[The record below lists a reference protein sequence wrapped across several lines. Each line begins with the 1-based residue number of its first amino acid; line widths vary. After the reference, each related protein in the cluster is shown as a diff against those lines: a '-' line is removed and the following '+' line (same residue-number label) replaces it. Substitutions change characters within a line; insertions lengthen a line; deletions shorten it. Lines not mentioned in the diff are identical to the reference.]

1 LKQPHQFVPVCHSN
15 SQPCDVYSKS
25 LTNKTALRC
34 ESCAITF
41 HENSCREQ
49 VRDCTR
55 FKVPKSIPLGSKV
68 SSLANLTG
76 SGHTK
81 LQSSHSAAAGGGG
94 GGTLTTF
101 NSNSSSG
108 GGGSSSLYY
117 SVSSSPAIL
126 LCLEELIEYHLQF
139 LRRLMQRQRQ
149 ESIVLTIEDIM

>member
-1 LKQPHQFVPVCHSN
+1 VQ
-15 SQPCDVYSKS
+15 
-25 LTNKTALRC
+25 
-34 ESCAITF
+34 
-41 HENSCREQ
+41 
-49 VRDCTR
+49 
-55 FKVPKSIPLGSKV
+55 
-68 SSLANLTG
+68 G
-76 SGHTK
+76 SGQRLYK
-81 LQSSHSAAAGGGG
+81 IQSAQKYPVGIESVVAGQSDGIGTHQTLIVPSAVRGD

-139 LRRLMQRQRQ
+139 LRRLRQRQRQ